1 MVAGKSKLSLWVQLI
16 IAVIVLAW
24 YGYDFFH
31 TFFNGMAYTLRLDTQ
46 IAFSQSKTAFIF
58 AVLIKIALV
67 TFFIWLFKDFYKKL
81 KAE

>member
-1 MVAGKSKLSLWVQLI
+1 M
-16 IAVIVLAW
+16 
-24 YGYDFFH
+24 
-31 TFFNGMAYTLRLDTQ
+31 TYTLRLDRQ

-67 TFFIWLFKDFYKKL
+67 TFFIWLFRDFYKKL